1 MTTRYDEHAHIEK
14 EGVPENANKKQTFCD
29 LLQMSIKI
37 LESLNI
43 LQLLSTY
50 QIHGS
55 IMLGI
60 TTHLHI
66 SWKTPYLYLKNKQN
80 WWEQQLFVI
89 QPEDRGMPT
98 VHI

>member
-66 SWKTPYLYLKNKQN
+66 SWKETRNLDMMFFNQIPNVRISSIYN
-80 WWEQQLFVI
+80 W
-89 QPEDRGMPT
+89 PK
-98 VHI
+98 